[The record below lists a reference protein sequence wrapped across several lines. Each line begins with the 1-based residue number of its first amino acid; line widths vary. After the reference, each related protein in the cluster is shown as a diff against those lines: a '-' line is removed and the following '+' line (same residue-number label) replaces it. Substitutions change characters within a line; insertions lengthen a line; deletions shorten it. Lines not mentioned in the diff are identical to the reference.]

1 MVACL
6 EKSRCGNC
14 FWNGGVGKRK
24 LISSLFR
31 NCRRMFLLFLIDF
44 QEVEGEGSPPTSADN
59 VCFTKYGMG
68 KGANFRGGSVGLSQA
83 VAVDMCS
90 CRVSWTVVACDC
102 QLWECL
108 CRTRQRCQSSH
119 RITWLSSVWF
129 RGWCCICCVE
139 RVITRRVLLC
149 VLHCVSHCVPF
160 DLVCVCRCASV
171 WLRVRSVRVAGVARV
186 MNARRCSG
194 RERSV

>member
-14 FWNGGVGKRK
+14 FWNGGVEKRK

-90 CRVSWTVVACDC
+90 CRVSLTVVACDC
-102 QLWECL
+102 QLWKCL

-149 VLHCVSHCVPF
+149 VPHSVP
-160 DLVCVCRCASV
+160 LGPVLCWRLPLCKCAAA
-171 WLRVRSVRVAGVARV
+171 RARGARVAGVARAV
-186 MNARRCSG
+186 KARRCSG
-194 RERSV
+194 GGRSV